1 VESKGCWYADGN
13 TPTKG
18 KADDAGRW
26 ECGIIWGVK
35 GFEKASGIS
44 TLSATGAGTLS
55 SFLIVGKA
63 KNVDLGAGWYIDRDA

>member
-1 VESKGCWYADGN
+1 M
-13 TPTKG
+13 
-18 KADDAGRW
+18 
-26 ECGIIWGVK
+26 GVK